1 MGDIGEAPASPPV
14 YVPQHDQYRE
24 LTDSKFP
31 LRHPRA
37 ACTISQSPNQRCSG
51 GNMHGKH
58 FGPVLAV
65 LLFFG
70 SVTEAPAQDPKSTN
84 VSITTPGGD
93 TVTGVL
99 LTPANPQG
107 PAPGVI
113 VLHTAGGRVKSGDIW
128 MAKVLATN
136 GFNALAIN
144 YNSAW
149 FARRLEN
156 PVHGAIAWF
165 ESQPIVA
172 GKPIGIVG
180 FSAGGMRALWLTA
193 QNSKIKA
200 VVNYYGLYDYADS
213 PIGKCPGVTPG
224 TPSVYSMVQN
234 IRAPVLML
242 HGDKDPEVPLH
253 QIQRMKDLF
262 AAQGTPADAVVYP
275 GAHHGFDR
283 GREDGMNSA
292 YTSCGSLLEY
302 NKAHEEDA
310 RKRTVAWFKE
320 HLK

>member
-1 MGDIGEAPASPPV
+1 MYGKRFVAALA
-14 YVPQHDQYRE
+14 
-24 LTDSKFP
+24 LT
-31 LRHPRA
+31 
-37 ACTISQSPNQRCSG
+37 
-51 GNMHGKH
+51 
-58 FGPVLAV
+58 
-65 LLFFG
+65 LFFTVISG
-70 SVTEAPAQDPKSTN
+70 ASAQEPKSTN
-84 VSITTPGGD
+84 VTITTASGD

-99 LTPANPQG
+99 VTPANPQG
-107 PAPGVI
+107 PAPGVV
-113 VLHTAGGRVKSGDIW
+113 VLHTAGGRVKSGDLW

-136 GFNALAIN
+136 GFNALALN
-144 YNSAW
+144 YNMAW

-165 ESQPIVA
+165 EGQPIVA

-180 FSAGGMRALWLTA
+180 FSAGGTRALWLAA
-193 QNSKIKA
+193 QSGKIKA
-200 VVNYYGLYDYADS
+200 VVNYYGLYDFADS
-213 PIGKCPGVTPG
+213 PVGKCPGVTPG
-224 TPSVYSMVQN
+224 IPSVYSMAQN

-253 QIQRMKDLF
+253 QIQRMKDMF
-262 AAQGTPADAVVYP
+262 VAQGTAVDAVIYP

-292 YTSCGSLLEY
+292 YTNCGSLLEY

-310 RKRTVAWFKE
+310 RRRTVDWFRE